1 MSLCDDLV
9 VLAAFTDQAYNLIL
23 LAEDEAR
30 MLGQPVTEPEHLLLA
45 LTRHGNVHRLFE
57 ERGITGGD
65 VFAAIVSE
73 RGIGDELVLGRV
85 PRSDATDAALE
96 RAVDV
101 AARRGVL
108 GPSSEHV
115 LLALASDDAGPVK
128 RILEAVGIDD
138 VEALVDSIPGRRR
151 APVSDDRLKQYL
163 LRVSDRRGAPS
174 PGPVPP
180 VFERYTAQAQRAV
193 RAAVESAAL
202 LAHRYVEP
210 LHLLLGCLHVPDSTA
225 AHVLEAELAPSDM
238 GTVAEA
244 MERACLYGPPSSP
257 QATGIFSDATRSIVA
272 ERALSYAYRA
282 GHAQIGTGH
291 LLLATLDARDHTV
304 ERIVGRGMMGS
315 GPVLDRLGRSL
326 ARALP
331 GDEQPANGVR
341 REAIAFDLLIRMLTI
356 EFREWLPPG
365 WTVYG
370 NPPSD
375 GFSLNVPDS
384 RSEEDY
390 RIHVGWIVD
399 SAQPGRPR
407 VLEVTRHVL
416 RSLQRAVV
424 ETTHTDWPATTTT
437 GTAPEPH
444 AEIGGDDVNPRL
456 LLWFGPNDDPILAL
470 RRPILLNMVLQG

>member
-1 MSLCDDLV
+1 MALCDDLV

-30 MLGQPVTEPEHLLLA
+30 MLGQPVVEPEHALLA
-45 LTRHGNVHRLFE
+45 LTRHGNVRRLFE
-57 ERGITGGD
+57 ERGITGSD

-85 PRSDATDAALE
+85 PRSNATDAALE

-115 LLALASDDAGPVK
+115 LLALASDDAGQVK
-128 RILEAVGIDD
+128 RILEAVGIED

-151 APVSDDRLKQYL
+151 APVSDDLVKRYL
-163 LRVSDRRGAPS
+163 LRISDRRGAPS
-174 PGPVPP
+174 PAPVPP

-202 LAHRYVEP
+202 LEHRCVEP

-225 AHVLEAELAPSDM
+225 AQVLEAELVRSDM
-238 GTVAEA
+238 GTVGLA
-244 MERACLYGPPSSP
+244 MERACLYGPPSSH

-272 ERALSYAYRA
+272 ERGLRYAYRA

-291 LLLATLDARDHTV
+291 LLLATLDARDQTV
-304 ERIVGRGMMGS
+304 ERIVGSGVMGS

-331 GDEQPANGVR
+331 GDEHPANGVR

-356 EFREWLPPG
+356 EFQEWLPPG

-370 NPPSD
+370 NPRSD
-375 GFSLNVPDS
+375 GFSLTVPDS

-390 RIHVGWIVD
+390 RIHMGWIVG
-399 SAQPGRPR
+399 SAQSGRPR
-407 VLEVTRHVL
+407 LLEVTRHVL
-416 RSLQRAVV
+416 TSLQRAVV
-424 ETTHTDWPATTTT
+424 ETTRTDWPADAVS
-437 GTAPEPH
+437 GTPPEPH
-444 AEIGGDDVNPRL
+444 AEIGGDDINPNPL
-456 LLWFGPNDDPILAL
+456 TLV
-470 RRPILLNMVLQG
+470 RP